1 MRILITGFVAFV
13 IWCIVS
19 AWLYND
25 KLKPVLDRPVPVA
38 AVPDNQTNEADSL
51 MKLKAMMPKDLTIYF
66 EFDDARFKPDPQT
79 DQSISEFKAWLDKYP
94 SSRLLVQG
102 FTDIVGTTD
111 FNLALGLERA
121 EVVGK
126 YLEEKGIPASRM
138 IRESMGESKSF
149 ENYITVEGRAKNRK
163 TEVSIKLQ

>member
-25 KLKPVLDRPVPVA
+25 KLKPLLDRPVPVA

-66 EFDDARFKPDPQT
+66 EFDDARFNPDPQT
-79 DQSISEFKAWLDKYP
+79 DNSIAEFKAWLDKYP
-94 SSRLLVQG
+94 TSRLLVQG
-102 FTDIVGTTD
+102 FTDIVGTNE
-111 FNLALGLERA
+111 FNLTLGLERA
-121 EVVGK
+121 EAVSK
-126 YLEEKGIPASRM
+126 YIEQRGIPASR
-138 IRESMGESKSF
+138 ITKESMGESKAF
-149 ENYITVEGRAKNRK
+149 GNYITKEGRAKNRK
-163 TEVSIKLQ
+163 TDISIKLQ

>member
-1 MRILITGFVAFV
+1 MRILATGFVAFV

-25 KLKPVLDRPVPVA
+25 KLKPVLDKPVPVA
-38 AVPDNQTNEADSL
+38 AAPDKKSTEADSL
-51 MKLKAMMPKDLTIYF
+51 MKLKAMMPENLTIYF

-79 DQSISEFKAWLDKYP
+79 DKSIGELKAWLDKYP
-94 SSRLLVQG
+94 ASMLVVQG
-102 FTDIVGTTD
+102 CTDIVGTTD

-121 EVVGK
+121 EAVGK
-126 YLEEKGIPASRM
+126 YLEGKGIPASRM
-138 IRESMGESKSF
+138 IKESMGESKAF
-149 ENYITVEGRAKNRK
+149 ENYITKEGRAKNRK